1 MTRSALSST
10 VLAILIVPLG
20 RQPSA
25 QCPTDSLIVCDVITT
40 TSAPSYAVNGCTNAG
55 AAYNLVAAH
64 LAAEAPVRGDDAALT
79 TKDIY
84 TILGPASV
92 SPIACGVRFAIVAH
106 GVYAGSVDAQIR
118 SATAV
123 QGIKLDA
130 FQGGGGSALNFTLSL
145 SEPHP
150 VGEPFLLVLSLHAH
164 CPIATFFGETQWA
177 SGTGDLFFDVP
188 PGYLVTSCQGYSSL
202 PTAAKRRSWGE
213 LKTLYR

>member
-1 MTRSALSST
+1 MMRSALSST
-10 VLAILIVPLG
+10 VLAILFVPLG

-25 QCPTDSLIVCDVITT
+25 QCPTDSLIVCDVVTT
-40 TSAPSYAVNGCTNAG
+40 TNAPSYAVVGCASAG
-55 AAYNLVAAH
+55 AAYNLVTAH
-64 LAAEAPVRGDDAALT
+64 LAVEAPVRGDDAALT
-79 TKDIY
+79 AKDIY
-84 TILGPASV
+84 TIQGPASV

-106 GVYAGSVDAQIR
+106 GTWAGTVYAQIR

-123 QGIKLDA
+123 QDVTLGN
-130 FQGGGGSALNFTLSL
+130 FQGGGSTQPATLSL
-145 SEPHP
+145 SEAHP

-164 CPIATFFGETQWA
+164 CPTATFFGDTQNA

-202 PTAAKRRSWGE
+202 PTAARPRSWGE